1 MITKNKPQQKE
12 DFSNPDEDV
21 NENREELI
29 AENALLMERYVLCT
43 VTNSKNGIFNL
54 IF

>member
-1 MITKNKPQQKE
+1 MLQSFYKMITKNKPQQKE

-29 AENALLMERYVLCT
+29 AENILLMERYVQ
-43 VTNSKNGIFNL
+43 
-54 IF
+54 